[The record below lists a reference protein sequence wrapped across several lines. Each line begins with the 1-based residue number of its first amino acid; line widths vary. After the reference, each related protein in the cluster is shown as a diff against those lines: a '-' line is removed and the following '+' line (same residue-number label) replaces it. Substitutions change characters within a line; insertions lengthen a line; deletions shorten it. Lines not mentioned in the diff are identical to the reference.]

1 VNGEE
6 IASVGRVSQ
15 DPNMGEPEFRP
26 IITKAKN
33 FGRDLEIIFLVSN
46 YHYKEGGFWYS
57 IFIGTEENLKLMREK
72 NILLDMFLL
81 GSILIMGIYHFSLF
95 LVRKKD
101 KSPLYF
107 ALFCIVIVF
116 RLLSQNERYI
126 LNIFSGLSFHVVN
139 KMEYLGYYLALPT
152 FNGFIYSLFPEEYKK
167 RVLQFV
173 WFFSI
178 SFSLIVLFSKSIL
191 YTETVIYFH
200 ILTLFCFLYILYVEV
215 LGALRSRDSVWMIL
229 LGTFILILGA
239 TNDILHSQE
248 IIHTTFLV
256 PYSLLVFIF
265 IQSVVL
271 SVRFSKAF
279 HHNEK
284 LIQEIL
290 EINAVSQK
298 FVPVEFLENLG
309 KKNFTQI
316 KLGDQ
321 TEKEMTVLFSDIR
334 NFTSIS
340 EKMTPKQNFHFINNY
355 LSKMGPIVRK
365 YGGFIDK
372 FIGDAILALYYSPK
386 DAILCAVEMQK
397 ELEKFNESYTHL
409 NQELIEIGIGIH
421 TGKVMMGVMVNWR
434 GLKVRL

>member
-1 VNGEE
+1 
-6 IASVGRVSQ
+6 
-15 DPNMGEPEFRP
+15 
-26 IITKAKN
+26 
-33 FGRDLEIIFLVSN
+33 
-46 YHYKEGGFWYS
+46 
-57 IFIGTEENLKLMREK
+57 
-72 NILLDMFLL
+72 
-81 GSILIMGIYHFSLF
+81 
-95 LVRKKD
+95 
-101 KSPLYF
+101 
-107 ALFCIVIVF
+107 
-116 RLLSQNERYI
+116 
-126 LNIFSGLSFHVVN
+126 
-139 KMEYLGYYLALPT
+139 
-152 FNGFIYSLFPEEYKK
+152 
-167 RVLQFV
+167 
-173 WFFSI
+173 
-178 SFSLIVLFSKSIL
+178 
-191 YTETVIYFH
+191 
-200 ILTLFCFLYILYVEV
+200 
-215 LGALRSRDSVWMIL
+215 MIL